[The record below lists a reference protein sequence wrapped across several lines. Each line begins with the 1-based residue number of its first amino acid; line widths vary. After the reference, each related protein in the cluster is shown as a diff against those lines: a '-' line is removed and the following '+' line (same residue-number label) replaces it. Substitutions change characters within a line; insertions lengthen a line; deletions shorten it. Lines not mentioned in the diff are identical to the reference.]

1 VSSGTAD
8 TTPLGNGGGRAF
20 GLGSRWA
27 RVVVLVSIAILAIAI
42 YLVVR
47 PSPHTTPSPHASRG
61 TPLKYG
67 KIPSW
72 LPSAK
77 PPPDQIVEATEAHP
91 VLAAI
96 EGNTVDVR
104 QASGS
109 AMVTAVGPAIPA
121 WVSNRVQAGH
131 WGDDEAA
138 PSTFI
143 VTFARVKGVV
153 RLRPS
158 AFQILTTQGQV
169 IHPSI
174 TGPGGR
180 PMPADLRSGQ
190 SITLTMRAGL
200 GEGEGV
206 LRWVPVGTRVLVA
219 WTYEL
224 ELD

>member
-1 VSSGTAD
+1 MTVGTAETAPTGD
-8 TTPLGNGGGRAF
+8 GGGRAF
-20 GLGSRWA
+20 GLGSRRA
-27 RVVVLVSIAILAIAI
+27 RAVIVLAIAILAVAV
-42 YLVVR
+42 YLVVGR
-47 PSPHTTPSPHASRG
+47 SHPSSVTS
-61 TPLKYG
+61 LKYG

-77 PPPDQIVEATEAHP
+77 PPPDQIVTATEADP

-96 EGNTVDVR
+96 EGNTVDT
-104 QASGS
+104 QLAGGS
-109 AMVTAVGPAIPA
+109 AMVTAVGPAIPS
-121 WVSNRVQAGH
+121 WVSNQAQTGH
-131 WGDDEAA
+131 WGANEAA
-138 PSTFI
+138 PSTFT

-153 RLRPS
+153 ALHAS

-180 PMPADLRSGQ
+180 PMPAELRPGAPV
-190 SITLTMRAGL
+190 TLTMRAGL

-206 LRWVPVGTRVLVA
+206 LRWIPFGTKVLVA

>member
-8 TTPLGNGGGRAF
+8 TTPLGSGGGRAF

-27 RVVVLVSIAILAIAI
+27 RLVVLVSIAILAIAV
-42 YLVVR
+42 YLVAR
-47 PSPHTTPSPHASRG
+47 PSPHTSPV

-77 PPPDQIVEATEAHP
+77 PPPDQIAQATEAHP

-121 WVSNRVQAGH
+121 WVSNQVQAGH

-153 RLRPS
+153 RLRAS

-180 PMPADLRSGQ
+180 PMPAELRSGQ
-190 SITLTMRAGL
+190 SVTLTMRAGL
-200 GEGEGV
+200 AEGEGV